1 MIVLSRYEEAEEH
14 MVADEENTLLV
25 SRKKM
30 FISSA
35 TTQVYS
41 SFLHICCYSST
52 IQKCYFLANASR
64 INLYH
69 VF

>member
-35 TTQVYS
+35 TTQVY
-41 SFLHICCYSST
+41 I
-52 IQKCYFLANASR
+52 
-64 INLYH
+64 
-69 VF
+69 